1 MTPQIVSH
9 TPPAMPWNPGDA
21 TKLAAFHRQYAAPL
35 QHDAPADASDDAVTY
50 DYIRSHMRHRQRITT
65 LITLCPG
72 NDYLEGTPCDSEAD
86 AAERA
91 DGMGIV
97 LVETGVIEDMVEARR
112 AAQITTLRQYME
124 QDARQKRVNEAVQHE
139 APHAVSGIGKRDWV
153 RVETTNP
160 CIPFEGAVEKVL
172 YDGRVIVR
180 NGSVTYHTTA
190 KRVTVLATAEA
201 RDMQTASL

>member
-1 MTPQIVSH
+1 MNSS
-9 TPPAMPWNPGDA
+9 AMPWKPGDA

-50 DYIRSHMRHRQRITT
+50 GYIRSHMRHHQRITT

-91 DGMGIV
+91 DGMGIT
-97 LVETGVIEDMVEARR
+97 LVETGVLEDMVEARR

-124 QDARQKRVNEAVQHE
+124 QDAQDKRAAEAVPHE
-139 APHAVSGIGKRDWV
+139 APALDGIRKGDLV
-153 RVETTNP
+153 RVQTSNP
-160 CIPFEGAVEKVL
+160 RVPFVGRVEKL
-172 YDGRVIVR
+172 TWDGRVCVKQGDI
-180 NGSVTYHTTA
+180 TYWTRMD
-190 KRVTVLATAEA
+190 RVTVLATAEA
-201 RDMQTASL
+201 RDMQTAAVS